1 MSERVLILGA
11 TSAIAAEVARL
22 YAARGARLHL
32 VARNADKLS
41 RVAAEL
47 PPDRTTTQTADFAEV
62 AKGEAIVRAA
72 LDALGGAVDV
82 ALVAHGDLGDQ
93 LESERSFAAAEATI
107 TANFT
112 SAVALLIPLAN
123 HMESARGGRLGVITS
138 VAGDRGRPRN
148 YTYGA
153 AKSALTTY
161 LQGLRSR
168 LHHAGVRVT
177 TLKLGPVDTPMT
189 RDHRKTPLFGKPAG
203 VARGIVA
210 ALDAGAGEAY
220 VPWFWRAIMPIVR
233 HTPERLFQ
241 ALPFLS
247 GR

>member
-1 MSERVLILGA
+1 MSARVIIFGA

-32 VARNADKLS
+32 VGRNAEKLA
-41 RVAAEL
+41 RLRAEL
-47 PPDRTTTQTADFAEV
+47 PAGQATSQAADFADLPACEGV
-62 AKGEAIVRAA
+62 VRAA
-72 LDALGGAVDV
+72 LDALGGVDV
-82 ALVAHGDLGDQ
+82 ALIAHGDLGDQ
-93 LESERSFAAAEATI
+93 LESERSFAAAQATL

-123 HMESARGGRLGVITS
+123 HLEAARGGRLGVITS

-153 AKSALTTY
+153 AKGALNVY

-168 LHHAGVRVT
+168 LHGAGVTVT

-189 RDHRKTPLFGKPAG
+189 ATHDKTPLFGKPAG

-210 ALDAGAGEAY
+210 ALDAGAAEAY
-220 VPWFWRAIMPIVR
+220 VPRFWAAIMPIVR
-233 HTPERLFQ
+233 RTPERLFQ